1 MILKKISK
9 KVLQGALIL
18 WGVVSMVFFLL
29 MLLPDP
35 TTIAAGQRTDVMSQ
49 EAINQEFGLNKPR
62 WKQYLLYL
70 NDLSPI
76 GIHSDQER
84 DQKELSA
91 VKIWNFSASGLYLK
105 KPYLRRSYQYKKKV
119 SEIVGE
125 ALPGTL
131 LLAITSLLI
140 SSLLGIVLGMIAAL
154 KQGTWVDRFIMIF
167 SNIGISFPSFLV
179 AILFAWL
186 FGYILSQYTG
196 LNMYGSMRELSVD
209 GSSYDIQWKNL
220 VLPACALAIRIIG
233 IITQLTRSSV
243 ISVLKQEYILTAK
256 SKGLSSFQIIKNHV
270 LKNSLNPVIT
280 ALSGWFASLL
290 AGAFFV
296 EYVFNWKGLGKVTI
310 EAVQNSD
317 IPVVMGG
324 IIFTACIFIVINILV
339 DFIYA
344 FLDPRV
350 KL

>member
-1 MILKKISK
+1 MKRLLGKIG
-9 KVLQGALIL
+9 QGALIL
-18 WGVVSMVFFLL
+18 WGVVSLVFFLL

-35 TTIAAGQRTDVMSQ
+35 TTLAAGQRSDVMSK
-49 EAINQEFGLNKPR
+49 EAINAEFGLDKPPFQR
-62 WKQYLLYL
+62 YVQYL

-76 GIHSDQER
+76 AFHSTENFES
-84 DQKELSA
+84 KNLSGFR
-91 VKIWNFSASGLYLK
+91 IIPFGSTNLYLK

-131 LLAITSLLI
+131 FLAISALLI
-140 SSLLGIVLGMIAAL
+140 SSIFGIILGLLAAL
-154 KQGTWVDRFIMIF
+154 KQGTWVDRIILIL
-167 SNIGISFPSFLV
+167 SNVGISFPSFLV

-186 FGYILSQYTG
+186 FGYILSKYTG

-209 GSSYDIQWKNL
+209 GSSYNIQWKNL
-220 VLPACALAIRIIG
+220 ILPASALAIRIVG
-233 IITQLTRSSV
+233 IITQLMRSSV
-243 ISVLKQEYILTAK
+243 ISVLNQEYIVTAK
-256 SKGLSSFQIIKNHV
+256 AKGLSSLQIIKKHV
-270 LKNSLNPVIT
+270 LKNALNPVVT

-339 DFIYA
+339 DYIYA
-344 FLDPRV
+344 ILDPRV
-350 KL
+350 KV